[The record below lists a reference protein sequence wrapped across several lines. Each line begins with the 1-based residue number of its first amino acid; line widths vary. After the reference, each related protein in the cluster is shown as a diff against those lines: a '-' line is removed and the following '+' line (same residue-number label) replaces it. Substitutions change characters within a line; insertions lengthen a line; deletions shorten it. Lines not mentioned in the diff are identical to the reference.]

1 MNGEWRKRE
10 LKGSKMSV
18 ARVGCIA
25 SVMLWT
31 ALAAAQGY
39 PEKPV
44 RMVVPFPAGG
54 GSDTAGRA
62 IAERLSE
69 QLKQPVVVEN
79 RVGAAGSIGAEY
91 AARAPAD
98 GYTLLLGSTS
108 ELTQYPLVNRKIRY
122 DPVRDFVPISMVGTI
137 PLVLVVNSALPA
149 KSVTELIRLARA
161 RPGDIDFG
169 SAGIGA
175 TTHLAVEHFM
185 LLAKVKL
192 RHVPYKGSPQVSADL
207 VAGHIQVAIPTMPAA
222 FPFIQ
227 ANRIRA
233 LAVTTEKRVP
243 VLPDVPTMQEAG
255 VKGYVNVLWAGVLA
269 PRGTPDAIV
278 KRLNA
283 EIASAVITA
292 GVRKVL
298 DANGATPQSSTP
310 QEFAAFIKAEL
321 DKWERV
327 VREAGVS
334 ID

>member
-1 MNGEWRKRE
+1 MNVLR
-10 LKGSKMSV
+10 L
-18 ARVGCIA
+18 ACA
-25 SVMLWT
+25 ATAMLWT
-31 ALAAAQGY
+31 ALAAAQAY

-137 PLVLVVNSALPA
+137 PLVLVVTSALPA
-149 KSVTELIRLARA
+149 KSVAELIRLARA

-185 LLAKVKL
+185 LLTKVKL

-227 ANRIRA
+227 AKRIRP

-269 PRGTPDAIV
+269 PRGTSDAIV
-278 KRLNA
+278 KRLNS
-283 EIASAVITA
+283 EIASAVTTA

-298 DANGATPQSSTP
+298 EANGATPQSSTP

>member
-1 MNGEWRKRE
+1 MNVLRV
-10 LKGSKMSV
+10 LCVACVVLGS
-18 ARVGCIA
+18 AP
-25 SVMLWT
+25 
-31 ALAAAQGY
+31 AAAQGY

-44 RMVVPFPAGG
+44 RMIVPFPAGG

-62 IAERLSE
+62 IAQRLSE
-69 QLKQPVVVEN
+69 RLGQPVVVEN
-79 RVGAAGSIGAEY
+79 RVGAAGSIGAEF
-91 AARAPAD
+91 ASRAPAD
-98 GYTLLLGSTS
+98 GYTILLGSTS

-122 DPVRDFVPISMVGTI
+122 DPVRDFIPISMVGTI
-137 PLVLVVNSALPA
+137 PLVLVVHSSLPA
-149 KSVTELIRLARA
+149 NSVADLIRLARA

-169 SAGIGA
+169 SAGVGA

-207 VAGHIQVAIPTMPAA
+207 VAGHIQMAIPTMPAA

-227 ANRIRA
+227 AHRIRA

-269 PRGTPDAIV
+269 PKGTPDAVV
-278 KRLNA
+278 KRLNG
-283 EIASAVITA
+283 EIASALKIA
-292 GVRKVL
+292 DVRKVL
-298 DANGATPQSSTP
+298 EANGATPQSSTP
-310 QEFAAFIKAEL
+310 EEFAAFIKAEL

-327 VREAGVS
+327 VKAAGIS
-334 ID
+334 L

>member
-1 MNGEWRKRE
+1 MRSLR
-10 LKGSKMSV
+10 V
-18 ARVGCIA
+18 ASIA
-25 SVMLWT
+25 CLVLWS
-31 ALAAAQGY
+31 AAAAAQGY

-44 RMVVPFPAGG
+44 RMIVPFPAGG

-69 QLKQPVVVEN
+69 RLGQPVVVEN
-79 RVGAAGSIGAEY
+79 RVGAAGSIGAEL
-91 AARAPAD
+91 ASRAPAD

-122 DPVRDFVPISMVGTI
+122 DPVRDFVPVSMVGSI
-137 PLVLVVNSALPA
+137 PLVFVVHSSLPA
-149 KSVTELIRLARA
+149 SSVAELIKLARA

-169 SAGIGA
+169 SAGVGA

-185 LLAKVKL
+185 LVAKVKL

-227 ANRIRA
+227 AKRIRA

-243 VLPDVPTMQEAG
+243 VLPAVPTMQEAG

-269 PRGTPDAIV
+269 PKGTPEAVV
-278 KRLNA
+278 KRLNS
-283 EIASAVITA
+283 EITA
-292 GVRKVL
+292 AVTTERVRKVL
-298 DANGATPQSSTP
+298 EANGATPQSSTP
-310 QEFAAFIKAEL
+310 EEFARFIKAEL
-321 DKWERV
+321 DKWDTV
-327 VREAGVS
+327 VKLANVTL
-334 ID
+334 

>member
-1 MNGEWRKRE
+1 MNVLRFLCVAFVVLW
-10 LKGSKMSV
+10 SV
-18 ARVGCIA
+18 PV
-25 SVMLWT
+25 
-31 ALAAAQGY
+31 AAQDY
-39 PEKPV
+39 PQKPV
-44 RMVVPFPAGG
+44 RMIVPFPAGG

-62 IAERLSE
+62 IAQRLSE
-69 QLKQPVVVEN
+69 RLGQPVVVEN
-79 RVGAAGSIGAEY
+79 RVGAAGSIGAEF
-91 AARAPAD
+91 ASRAPAD
-98 GYTLLLGSTS
+98 GYTILLGSTS

-137 PLVLVVNSALPA
+137 PLVLVVHSSLPA
-149 KSVTELIRLARA
+149 KSVADLIRLARA

-169 SAGIGA
+169 SAGVGA

-192 RHVPYKGSPQVSADL
+192 RHVPYKGSPQATADL

-227 ANRIRA
+227 ARRLKA

-269 PRGTPDAIV
+269 PRGTPDAVV
-278 KRLNA
+278 KRLHGEIVGALKIA
-283 EIASAVITA
+283 E
-292 GVRKVL
+292 VRKVL
-298 DANGATPQSSTP
+298 ETTGATPQSSTP
-310 QEFAAFIKAEL
+310 EEFAAFIKSEL

-327 VREAGVS
+327 VKAAGVTL
-334 ID
+334 

>member
-1 MNGEWRKRE
+1 VAE
-10 LKGSKMSV
+10 LV
-18 ARVGCIA
+18 
-25 SVMLWT
+25 
-31 ALAAAQGY
+31 
-39 PEKPV
+39 
-44 RMVVPFPAGG
+44 
-54 GSDTAGRA
+54 
-62 IAERLSE
+62 
-69 QLKQPVVVEN
+69 
-79 RVGAAGSIGAEY
+79 
-91 AARAPAD
+91 
-98 GYTLLLGSTS
+98 
-108 ELTQYPLVNRKIRY
+108 
-122 DPVRDFVPISMVGTI
+122 
-137 PLVLVVNSALPA
+137 
-149 KSVTELIRLARA
+149 RLARA

-169 SAGIGA
+169 SAGVGA
-175 TTHLAVEHFM
+175 TTHLSVEHFM

-222 FPFIQ
+222 LPFVQ
-227 ANRIRA
+227 AKRIRA

-278 KRLNA
+278 RRLNA
-283 EIASAVITA
+283 EIASAVTTA

-334 ID
+334 VD

>member
-1 MNGEWRKRE
+1 
-10 LKGSKMSV
+10 MSV
-18 ARVGCIA
+18 ARVGCA
-25 SVMLWT
+25 VSVLLWS
-31 ALAAAQGY
+31 ALAGAQGY

-44 RMVVPFPAGG
+44 RMIVPFPAGG

-69 QLKQPVVVEN
+69 RLGQPVVVDN

-91 AARAPAD
+91 ASRAPAD
-98 GYTLLLGSTS
+98 GYTILLGSTS
-108 ELTQYPLVNRKIRY
+108 ELTQYPLVNRKVRY
-122 DPVRDFVPISMVGTI
+122 DPVRDFVPISLVGTI
-137 PLVLVVNSALPA
+137 PLVLVVHASLPA
-149 KSVTELIRLARA
+149 KSVADLIRLARA

-185 LLAKVKL
+185 LLAKVRL
-192 RHVPYKGSPQVSADL
+192 RHVPYKGSPQASADL

-227 ANRIRA
+227 ARRIRA

-243 VLPDVPTMQEAG
+243 LLPEVPTMQEAG

-269 PRGTPDAIV
+269 PRGTPDAVV
-278 KRLNA
+278 KRLHGEIVGALKIA
-283 EIASAVITA
+283 E
-292 GVRKVL
+292 VRKVL
-298 DANGATPQSSTP
+298 ETTGATPQSSTP
-310 QEFAAFIKAEL
+310 EEFAAFIKSEL

-327 VREAGVS
+327 VKAAGVTL
-334 ID
+334 